1 MSIALRM
8 TSGALWLMLAVFA
21 MGGSAAAQVA
31 RDLECEVELPAAKAR
46 KTNAPGNWQFA
57 FERLSPAEITCA
69 GEAAPLNAAAR
80 DVPYY
85 WVVLE
90 EISVPAG
97 GDAKICLR
105 DAGNQCQGGVLRIGG
120 ARELIAGPVRRGVSG
135 RLPVIDVVAEGAD
148 AARLRY
154 AVRRILRART
164 SVELQ
169 GALAFQPQSE
179 TSAYSPIDQLGG
191 TFFGPFY
198 RRLAEATVQLFW
210 PPRAGL
216 VAGQLN
222 KGRTCSATLV
232 GPKHILTNAH
242 CLSVAN
248 CADVVVR
255 FDRFAAADIEPGRQ
269 RRCAR
274 VLIEGDRN
282 GLEDRD
288 FTLFELDAPPPPAPG
303 GGQRARRWFDLGP
316 EASLEEAKGKD
327 LLVAHHPLGDR
338 MFGGNCLLRPDDTA
352 NLLAVLKLDAAAGTG
367 LVAHGCGTQKGSSG
381 AMIAL
386 PDLQGPGDA
395 LRGVALHV
403 AGHDIYEDIYDGE
416 AVIELWRQQ
425 ALQPGNF
432 AIDLGLIRERI
443 VQCIEGVQPCK

>member
-1 MSIALRM
+1 M
-8 TSGALWLMLAVFA
+8 TSGALWLMLAASA

-31 RDLECEVELPAAKAR
+31 RDIECEIELPAAKAR
-46 KTNAPGNWQFA
+46 DADWDTAVYWQFA
-57 FERLSPAEITCA
+57 FEPLSLAEITCA
-69 GEAAPLNAAAR
+69 GEAAPLNVAAR

-97 GDAKICLR
+97 GDVKICLR
-105 DAGNQCQGGVLRIGG
+105 DAANECQGGAFRIGG
-120 ARELIAGPVRRGVSG
+120 ARKLIAGPVLRGASG
-135 RLPVIDVVAEGAD
+135 RLPIIDVVAEGAG
-148 AARLRY
+148 AGRLRY

-164 SVELQ
+164 SAELQ

-179 TSAYSPIDQLGG
+179 TSSYDPIDILRADA
-191 TFFGPFY
+191 FFGPFY
-198 RRLAEATVQLFW
+198 QRLAEATAQLYW

-255 FDRFAAADIEPGRQ
+255 FDRFAAADLDPARLG
-269 RRCAR
+269 RCAR
-274 VLIEGDRN
+274 VLIEGDREN
-282 GLEDRD
+282 IADRD
-288 FTLFELDAPPPPAPG
+288 FTLFELAAPPPAAPAPD
-303 GGQRARRWFDLGP
+303 GGQRARRWIDLRP
-316 EASLEEAKGKD
+316 ETSLADTKD
-327 LLVAHHPLGDR
+327 KKVLVAHHPLGDR
-338 MFGGNCLLRPDDTA
+338 MFGGDCYLRPGDTES
-352 NLLAVLKLDAAAGTG
+352 LLAPLNPDPETVTG
-367 LVAHGCGTQKGSSG
+367 IVAHGCGTQKGSSG

-386 PDLQGPGDA
+386 PEPPSGDSEGA
-395 LRGVALHV
+395 LTGVALHR
-403 AGHDIYEDIYDGE
+403 AGHEIWVDDQS
-416 AVIELWRQQ
+416 VIELWRQQ

-443 VQCIEGVQPCK
+443 VQCIEGTQPCK